1 MLPLDSPLPQIMYML
16 LLYIMYH
23 WRQILIVKCTLL
35 IEFNP
40 FIMVQCVG
48 LIFLRQKNHFLKI
61 LNWKS
66 IINYRMQMIK
76 WMNPLIWFN
85 CVKLV
90 AWIRVCSKILV
101 FLWQPFTRNNI
112 LKYLCNKLKCPKNIQ
127 RNNWAQMWQK

>member
-16 LLYIMYH
+16 LLYIPLKTDTDCQMHTAHRIQSFYH
-23 WRQILIVKCTLL
+23 STMCGSDFS
-35 IEFNP
+35 EA
-40 FIMVQCVG
+40 
-48 LIFLRQKNHFLKI
+48 KNHFLKI

-76 WMNPLIWFN
+76 WMIALIWFN